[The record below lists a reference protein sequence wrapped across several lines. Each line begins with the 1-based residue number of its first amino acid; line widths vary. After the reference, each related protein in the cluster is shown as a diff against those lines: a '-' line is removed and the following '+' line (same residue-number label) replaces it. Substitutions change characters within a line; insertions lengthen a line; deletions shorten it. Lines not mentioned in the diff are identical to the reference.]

1 MANSTNIAPLI
12 TPEIAATLTSS
23 DQIISFGNQLIKQ
36 VLQPVVL
43 GNQSVTNN
51 QNNALKDLT
60 TKQQQAGTNKNDVIR
75 KANRDYKNKK
85 ITQEQ
90 YNRIVANTNAAYDAE
105 MASIK
110 SNRQQIQQS
119 KNTELN
125 DFQKSIKNEQNKI
138 KVENTKLKTNTVKAE
153 VKSKVD
159 LAKQVLTNPSNLTA
173 IYPALG
179 LLITNSFLLFVSQRK
194 KLEKQVEVVNLYIDT
209 KVIDEQSVLVATNL
223 KNNTIKAINN
233 AIAKLKAIE
242 AILKTINTAL
252 KIASIAL
259 RILKLLLT
267 FLPAVPGAVLTVFE
281 TLNKVINGLTSIL
294 TPCISILSNEIAK
307 LKELIE
313 RLKQIIIKLNN
324 KTLAILTDDQ
334 LLNLIQTILPVGD
347 VNLFSTL
354 TAVPVSGSAGFV
366 NIGGRIVPLNST
378 SAAGSLPA
386 TGTGGIGIGG
396 IGTGGTG
403 TGTGTG
409 VAGTGGGIGTGTGTG
424 VTGTGGG
431 GIGTGIGTG
440 GAATGIGTGIITT
453 GSIGAT
459 GTGVGGA
466 GIGATGTGVG
476 IGGTGTGSIGVGT
489 AGATGVGI
497 AGTGVGGAGIGVAG
511 TGTGT
516 AGTGVGGTGT
526 GVGTGGTGTSNVP
539 IINANNISGQVVTGS
554 VGSTNGTGIGVTT
567 TGGTGTGGVNVGP
580 TGVIPNTT
588 GSGVLNVGSGGVL
601 GNNTNNGEIALDSGI
616 NGGLDVDGQLIF
628 PINLDQLS
636 IAGLDEAT
644 LDQLESLSLE
654 TLEDPQPQPTTS
666 TSQVPS
672 LQDQAGL
679 YKGFKFQIK
688 EEQDPRFVV
697 RGTIKRRY
705 AVAINRQGVEVLK
718 SEYSFTL
725 DPNDLVDQLK
735 LIIDKQ
741 KLQG

>member
-36 VLQPVVL
+36 TLQPIIL

-60 TKQQQAGTNKNDVIR
+60 TKQQQAGVNKNDVIR

-105 MASIK
+105 TASIR

-138 KVENTKLKTNTVKAE
+138 KIENTKLKTNTVKAE

-354 TAVPVSGSAGFV
+354 TAVPVSGSTGFV
-366 NIGGRIVPLNST
+366 NIGGRIVPLSST
-378 SAAGSLPA
+378 SAIGSTTGTNVTGSTINLTTGAAAGTGTIGTGGTGT
-386 TGTGGIGIGG
+386 TGTGTAGTGTTGTGTAGTGIAGTGTAGIGIAGTGTAGTGVAGTGG
-396 IGTGGTG
+396 TGIAGTGTVGTGGVGAIGTGVAGTGGTGGTG

-409 VAGTGGGIGTGTGTG
+409 GT
-424 VTGTGGG
+424 
-431 GIGTGIGTG
+431 
-440 GAATGIGTGIITT
+440 
-453 GSIGAT
+453 
-459 GTGVGGA
+459 
-466 GIGATGTGVG
+466 
-476 IGGTGTGSIGVGT
+476 
-489 AGATGVGI
+489 GI
-497 AGTGVGGAGIGVAG
+497 AGTGG
-511 TGTGT
+511 TG
-516 AGTGVGGTGT
+516 GTGVGGTGT
-526 GVGTGGTGTSNVP
+526 GTGTGGTGTSNIPV
-539 IINANNISGQVVTGS
+539 INANNISGQIVTGS
-554 VGSTNGTGIGVTT
+554 VGSTNGTGTGITT

-580 TGVIPNTT
+580 TGTISNVT
-588 GSGVLNVGSGGVL
+588 GSGVSNVGSGLGL
-601 GNNTNNGEIALDSGI
+601 GNNVNDGGVALDSGI
-616 NGGLDVDGQLIF
+616 NGGLDIDGQLIF
-628 PINLDQLS
+628 PIDLDQLS

-654 TLEDPQPQPTTS
+654 TLEDPQPQPSTS
-666 TSQVPS
+666 ISQVPS

-679 YKGFKFQIK
+679 YKGFRFQIK

>member
-36 VLQPVVL
+36 TLQPIIL

-60 TKQQQAGTNKNDVIR
+60 TKQQQAGVNKNDVIR

-105 MASIK
+105 TASIR

-138 KVENTKLKTNTVKAE
+138 KIENTKLKTNTVKAE

-366 NIGGRIVPLNST
+366 NIGGRIVPLSST
-378 SAAGSLPA
+378 SAIGSTTGTNVTGSTINLTTGAAAGTGT
-386 TGTGGIGIGG
+386 TGTGGTGITGTGGTGTAGIGG
-396 IGTGGTG
+396 TGTGTTGTGGTGITGTGTIGTGGVGAAGTGVAGTGGTGVGGTGTTETGGTG
-403 TGTGTG
+403 TGTGAGGTGGTG
-409 VAGTGGGIGTGTGTG
+409 VGGTGTTGTGGTGVGGTGIGTGVGGIGTGTGTG
-424 VTGTGGG
+424 
-431 GIGTGIGTG
+431 
-440 GAATGIGTGIITT
+440 
-453 GSIGAT
+453 
-459 GTGVGGA
+459 
-466 GIGATGTGVG
+466 
-476 IGGTGTGSIGVGT
+476 
-489 AGATGVGI
+489 
-497 AGTGVGGAGIGVAG
+497 
-511 TGTGT
+511 
-516 AGTGVGGTGT
+516 
-526 GVGTGGTGTSNVP
+526 GTGTSNIPV
-539 IINANNISGQVVTGS
+539 INSNNISGQIVTGS
-554 VGSTNGTGIGVTT
+554 VGSTNGTGTGITT

-580 TGVIPNTT
+580 TGTISNVT
-588 GSGVLNVGSGGVL
+588 GSGASNVGSGLGL
-601 GNNTNNGEIALDSGI
+601 GNNVNDGGVVLDSGI
-616 NGGLDVDGQLIF
+616 NGGLDIDGQLIF
-628 PINLDQLS
+628 PIDLNQLS

-644 LDQLESLSLE
+644 LDQLELLSLE
-654 TLEDPQPQPTTS
+654 TLEDPQPQPSTS

-679 YKGFKFQIK
+679 YKGFRFQIK